1 MPKPESPTT
10 LQSWL
15 AHFSLRRIITSNR
28 FIPEVDGFR
37 FVAILIVILSH
48 VYVQCGPIPG
58 TGSFARAFA
67 FAFADGKRG
76 VYLFFTISGFIL
88 ALPFARHHLQD
99 GNKVN
104 VLSYF
109 RRRITRLEPPY
120 VLAMLVRAPMVL
132 LVKHTAVATVGLHLL
147 ATLFYVHSLAFAEY
161 STINPPA
168 WSLEVEIQFYL
179 LAPLLTA
186 IFTIRSKA
194 ARRALMVAIILLSG
208 ALANSVISPTGRLS
222 FTLLYFFQYFMA
234 GFLLCD
240 FYLSGDKFA
249 IPAWLYDLLG
259 TAVLIW
265 ILFSRA
271 DWYPVALPF
280 ATLIL
285 YMAGFHGIVY
295 RAIFAFRPISLIG
308 GMCYSIYLTHS
319 TILTAMTPVV
329 HRIAA
334 TTLPVAIQFPLIFGS
349 CCAAVLLVG
358 TIYFIVI
365 ERPCMD
371 PAWPHKLAMKFR
383 RTA

>member
-1 MPKPESPTT
+1 MTDSPTT
-10 LQSWL
+10 GTSWL
-15 AHFSLRRIITSNR
+15 SHLRLRRIITSNR

-48 VYVQCGPIPG
+48 IYVQCGPIPA
-58 TGSFARAFA
+58 TSTFARAFA
-67 FAFADGKRG
+67 FAFEDGKRG

-88 ALPFARHHLQD
+88 ALPFARHHLQQ
-99 GNKVN
+99 GNMVN
-104 VLSYF
+104 TLSYF
-109 RRRITRLEPPY
+109 RRRLTRLEPPY
-120 VLAMLVRAPMVL
+120 VLAMLARAPLVV
-132 LVKHTAVATVGLHLL
+132 LVKHTAIVTVSLHLL
-147 ATLFYVHSLAFAEY
+147 ATLFYVHSIFFAEY
-161 STINPPA
+161 SIINPPA

-186 IFTIRSKA
+186 IFKVRGKA

-208 ALANSVISPTGRLS
+208 TLASTAINPTGRLS

-240 FYLSGDKFA
+240 FYLCGDKFS
-249 IPAWLYDLLG
+249 IPTWLYDFLG
-259 TAVLIW
+259 TAVLLW

-271 DWYPVALPF
+271 PWYPVALPF

-285 YMAGFHGIVY
+285 YMAGFHGIIY
-295 RAIFAFRPISLIG
+295 RAIFSFRPISLIG

-334 TTLPVAIQFPLIFGS
+334 TTLPVSIQFPLILGS
-349 CCAAVLLVG
+349 CCTAVLLCG
-358 TIYFIVI
+358 TIYFVLI

-371 PAWPHKLAMKFR
+371 PAWPHKLAAKVR
-383 RTA
+383 RS

>member
-1 MPKPESPTT
+1 MTDSPTIGT
-10 LQSWL
+10 SWL
-15 AHFSLRRIITSNR
+15 AHLSLRRIITSNR

-58 TGSFARAFA
+58 TGAFARAFA
-67 FAFADGKRG
+67 FAFEDGKRG

-88 ALPFARHHLQD
+88 ALPFARHHLQE
-99 GNKVN
+99 GNKIN

-109 RRRITRLEPPY
+109 RRRLTRLEPPY
-120 VLAMLVRAPMVL
+120 VLAMLLRTPAVIF
-132 LVKHTAVATVGLHLL
+132 VKHTAIATVGIHLL
-147 ATLFYVHSLAFAEY
+147 ATLFYVHSLSFAEY

-179 LAPLLTA
+179 LAPFLTA
-186 IFTIRSKA
+186 IFMVRSKA
-194 ARRALMVAIILLSG
+194 ARRAVIVAIILLSG
-208 ALANSVISPTGRLS
+208 ALANTVISPTGRLS
-222 FTLLYFFQYFMA
+222 LTLLYFFQYFMA

-240 FYLSGDKFA
+240 FYLCGDKFS
-249 IPAWLYDLLG
+249 IPAWLYDFLG
-259 TAVLIW
+259 SAVLLW

-271 DWYPVALPF
+271 PWYPVALPF

-285 YMAGFHGIVY
+285 YMAGFHGTIY
-295 RAIFAFRPISLIG
+295 RALFAFRPVSLIG

-319 TILTAMTPVV
+319 TVLTVMTPMV

-334 TTLPVAIQFPLIFGS
+334 TKLPVAIQFPLIFGA
-349 CCAAVLLVG
+349 CCAAVLLAG
-358 TIYFIVI
+358 TLYFVLI

-371 PAWPHKLAMKFR
+371 PAWPHKLAAKFR
-383 RTA
+383 RA